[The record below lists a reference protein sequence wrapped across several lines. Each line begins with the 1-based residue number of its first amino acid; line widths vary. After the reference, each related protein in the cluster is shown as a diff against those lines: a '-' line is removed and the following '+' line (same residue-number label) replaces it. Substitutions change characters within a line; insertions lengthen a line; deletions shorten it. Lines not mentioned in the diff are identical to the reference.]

1 MHLDSIAIAAPDVQK
16 ATPHRKPAPPLQRDE
31 YGAISPQVTL
41 TDVCRVQL
49 RDILA
54 LAVKSGHLNA
64 TYLHR
69 DRRELECLNH
79 DVYDVLLERGRIRAV
94 VVQERTFWKDLRKTR
109 SRVTKRYVLLTRE
122 RRSLRAEELD
132 TATCAKRAKNTSVL
146 GELVRHYTG
155 ARPVRCITP
164 RVVVKGAYKVLASD
178 AAGTLRSVFDGSE
191 YRVGVWRSEAAA
203 PDHGGGFYFFWSEQ
217 DAVAGTETNATF
229 AAERTDGLELVL
241 CEVEVAGR
249 TVEYARGKHAASR
262 LRVVRELRV
271 LRRPAP
277 EAS

>member
-16 ATPHRKPAPPLQRDE
+16 ATPHRKPAPPLQRNE

-41 TDVCRVQL
+41 NDVCRAQL

-64 TYLHR
+64 TYIR
-69 DRRELECLNH
+69 QDRREMECLNH

-94 VVQERTFWKDLRKTR
+94 VIQERTFWKHLRKTR
-109 SRVTKRYVLLTRE
+109 SRVTKRYVMLTLE

-132 TATCAKRAKNTSVL
+132 TATCAKRAKNTSAL
-146 GELVRHYTG
+146 GELVRHYAG
-155 ARPVRCITP
+155 IKPVRCITP
-164 RVVVKGAYKVLASD
+164 RVIVETTYKVLAR
-178 AAGTLRSVFDGSE
+178 AADGTLRSVFDGSE
-191 YRVGVWRSEAAA
+191 YRMGVWRSEAAA

-217 DAVAGTETNATF
+217 DAVAGTETNTTF
-229 AAERTDGLELVL
+229 AAGLTDGLELVL

-249 TVEYARGKHAASR
+249 TVEYAHGKHAASR
-262 LRVVRELRV
+262 LRLRRELRV
-271 LRRPAP
+271 LRRSAP